1 MSWMRSAIFSAVF
14 MSSFALA
21 EQLIGPGHAFSML
34 LGALLA
40 FVLLVLDTAYPERSD
55 K

>member
-1 MSWMRSAIFSAVF
+1 MSWLRWVIYGGVF
-14 MSSFALA
+14 MGSFALA

-40 FVLLVLDTAYPERSD
+40 FALLVLDTAYPERSD
-55 K
+55 R